1 MISRQAQQQKP
12 NKSQLLD
19 DRDDKQWIMQDFA
32 VLHNALNDQKS
43 VNSVE
48 EKNDLFGGNGMILK
62 TDLSKMLM

>member
-1 MISRQAQQQKP
+1 MISRQAEARAEQQ

-48 EKNDLFGGNGMILK
+48 KKMIFFGGME
-62 TDLSKMLM
+62 

>member
-1 MISRQAQQQKP
+1 MISRQAEARAEQQ

-32 VLHNALNDQKS
+32 APHNALNDQKS

-48 EKNDLFGGNGMILK
+48 EKKMIFFRGM
-62 TDLSKMLM
+62 

>member
-1 MISRQAQQQKP
+1 MISRQAEARAQQQKP

-32 VLHNALNDQKS
+32 APHNALNDQKS

-48 EKNDLFGGNGMILK
+48 EKNDLFWGN
-62 TDLSKMLM
+62 LMVIRTW